1 MKSFPEMMMAAQAS
15 TVAGTLIQQRPDGPI
30 ASQTSA
36 AAPAI
41 NVTNVRGSRPHKGP
55 LTSGA

>member
-1 MKSFPEMMMAAQAS
+1 
-15 TVAGTLIQQRPDGPI
+15 LIQQRPDGPI

-41 NVTNVRGSRPHKGP
+41 NVTNCARLRPHKGP
-55 LTSGA
+55 LTSGQSMLITTLPNGLSSR